1 MAGKRNSMALVA
13 LFAGAIGIAFAPI
26 FVRLSEVGPVAT
38 AFWRLAL
45 ALPLLALWMALQERG
60 RKQGAA
66 RSAWPMA
73 VMCARRDD
81 SHTSETPWATTWTM
95 VALGSSAAGAG

>member
-1 MAGKRNSMALVA
+1 MALVA

-45 ALPLLALWMALQERG
+45 AD
-60 RKQGAA
+60 RK
-66 RSAWPMA
+66 S
-73 VMCARRDD
+73 V
-81 SHTSETPWATTWTM
+81 
-95 VALGSSAAGAG
+95 V